1 MGNVDN
7 GGDYA
12 RVGQEVYGK
21 FLYLSLNFAISLNF
35 AEPKTALKIILIHFF
50 KSKRSVIGV
59 K

>member
-35 AEPKTALKIILIHFF
+35 AEPKTALKIILIHFL
-50 KSKRSVIGV
+50 KVRGL
-59 K
+59 